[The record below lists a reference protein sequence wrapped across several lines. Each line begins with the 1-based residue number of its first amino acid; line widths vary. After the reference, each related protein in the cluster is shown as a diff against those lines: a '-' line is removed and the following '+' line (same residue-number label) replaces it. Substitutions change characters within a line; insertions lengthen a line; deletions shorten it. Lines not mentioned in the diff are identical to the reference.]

1 VCSGMTGGSGLGVC
15 AATSHQSI
23 NQHIPTLNYL
33 HIPEHSTWLDC
44 SEASTPVL
52 VHPPTRCCFS
62 LPAAAKLRPGALQA
76 VAFKFAS
83 HPRWYSCVQK
93 KACTLQQHSP
103 FCGVHRSESNAGVV
117 NKVPVIASPRASAPL
132 ASSTHAEVAHEPR
145 ATSGVHLPLDNKPDK
160 QRFWEPSAA
169 PMCGFLPGC
178 ALHTRAPASVSHS
191 SHWQVAWLLVAH
203 MLQGIV
209 EPTSQRPNRR
219 QVPNSAPGGAPPI
232 PAQYHAVSRT
242 TAACKLYTGARAASP
257 LPAAGSRLAP
267 PPPPAP
273 GNASRRSQ
281 PDTGTSRGASLE
293 PRIVCTI

>member
-1 VCSGMTGGSGLGVC
+1 MTHCIQLAGVCVRVCTCARECVCIVPSVAHPYIQCDSRVSQPVVRVTLVGEGCVCSGMTGGSGLGVC

-23 NQHIPTLNYL
+23 NQHIPTLNL
-33 HIPEHSTWLDC
+33 HFLEHSTWLDC

-103 FCGVHRSESNAGVV
+103 FCGVHRSNAGVV

-145 ATSGVHLPLDNKPDK
+145 ATSGVHLPLDNKPGT
-160 QRFWEPSAA
+160 QRF
-169 PMCGFLPGC
+169 
-178 ALHTRAPASVSHS
+178 
-191 SHWQVAWLLVAH
+191 
-203 MLQGIV
+203 
-209 EPTSQRPNRR
+209 
-219 QVPNSAPGGAPPI
+219 
-232 PAQYHAVSRT
+232 
-242 TAACKLYTGARAASP
+242 
-257 LPAAGSRLAP
+257 
-267 PPPPAP
+267 
-273 GNASRRSQ
+273 
-281 PDTGTSRGASLE
+281 
-293 PRIVCTI
+293 